1 MKLPAWR
8 QQPGSP
14 ERLQKPQDGIWRHF
28 QVAQHQ
34 ESAEALMVRRR
45 QKPCL
50 RQMVPVMDE
59 GANSG
64 FPLLQL
70 IAGVPAE
77 EDTAHGAR
85 LKLTMGGK
93 RKSRMKAREVAQ
105 ALQKGS
111 KEKRWGSACNKD

>member
-1 MKLPAWR
+1 MQLPARR

-50 RQMVPVMDE
+50 QQMVPVMDE
-59 GANSG
+59 GANG
-64 FPLLQL
+64 VFPLLQL

-77 EDTAHGAR
+77 EDSPWSSAKAHHGRKA
-85 LKLTMGGK
+85 KEQDEGSGSGTSSAKGQQGKEMGLC
-93 RKSRMKAREVAQ
+93 
-105 ALQKGS
+105 LQ
-111 KEKRWGSACNKD
+111 